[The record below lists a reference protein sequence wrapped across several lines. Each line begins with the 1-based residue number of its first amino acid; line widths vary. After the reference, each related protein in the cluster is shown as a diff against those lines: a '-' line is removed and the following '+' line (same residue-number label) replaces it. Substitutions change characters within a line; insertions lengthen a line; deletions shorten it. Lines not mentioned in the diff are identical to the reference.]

1 MSETVL
7 DAIHREMRN
16 KKLLKDNSDS
26 EKELVSTS
34 HHEIVS
40 LTNRMQTK
48 PTSAFKKT
56 CDFSEREICVQ
67 SDDSTPG
74 LSALGHHHNPSE
86 RKTMQRKPKVKKNSL
101 GSAGYSS
108 TSGEEEQVIDYRQD
122 DNETLELDDNELVFM
137 TEQLN
142 RLRDKEKKQ
151 KIAEARLTVTEAKLM
166 EFAAKLAA
174 RKSKVEENHGRLKNR
189 KTRIKEKEEKIR
201 ELELEMNNLDDE
213 IKRRSDIIREREKAL
228 RKEESV
234 LNEKEQ
240 NISSR
245 ELSVSEQLNQIEHR
259 QRIIEKKENM
269 IREMSQLM
277 LNQEMQSTRELNFHT
292 KRLNRAAAQDPQQG
306 GRRHASDDEVYDS
319 RNSFSRSKSVTD
331 LLHPAGQ
338 LSEFWVAEATKHNRT
353 GDGSE
358 KETTSEDAASQGQQH
373 KKTKS
378 AFRSIFSNM
387 KKSKSMEK
395 LNGDVIQREIEVHS
409 QSSSAEK
416 ENEKPKK
423 RKNKR
428 TPEPPVRKQSMAT
441 DHISSPSQPVLLHHP
456 HMMQQLHHKNPG
468 FHQAHS
474 FYPVNEGTY
483 D

>member
-1 MSETVL
+1 
-7 DAIHREMRN
+7 
-16 KKLLKDNSDS
+16 
-26 EKELVSTS
+26 
-34 HHEIVS
+34 
-40 LTNRMQTK
+40 
-48 PTSAFKKT
+48 
-56 CDFSEREICVQ
+56 
-67 SDDSTPG
+67 
-74 LSALGHHHNPSE
+74 
-86 RKTMQRKPKVKKNSL
+86 MQRKPKAKKNSL

-108 TSGEEEQVIDYRQD
+108 TSGEEEQVVEYRVPD
-122 DNETLELDDNELVFM
+122 DTIELDDNELVFM

-234 LNEKEQ
+234 LNDKEQ

-245 ELSVSEQLNQIEHR
+245 ELSVSEQLKQIENR

-292 KRLNRAAAQDPQQG
+292 KRLNRAADNT
-306 GRRHASDDEVYDS
+306 GRRHASDDEIYDS

-331 LLHPAGQ
+331 LIHPAGQ
-338 LSEFWVAEATKHNRT
+338 LSEFWVAEAKR
-353 GDGSE
+353 DSE
-358 KETTSEDAASQGQQH
+358 KEGQQSEDQSQTH
-373 KKTKS
+373 KKPKS

-395 LNGDVIQREIEVHS
+395 LNGDVIQREIEG
-409 QSSSAEK
+409 
-416 ENEKPKK
+416 
-423 RKNKR
+423 
-428 TPEPPVRKQSMAT
+428 
-441 DHISSPSQPVLLHHP
+441 IVLTLLIIYLP
-456 HMMQQLHHKNPG
+456 
-468 FHQAHS
+468 
-474 FYPVNEGTY
+474 Y
-483 D
+483 

>member
-1 MSETVL
+1 
-7 DAIHREMRN
+7 
-16 KKLLKDNSDS
+16 
-26 EKELVSTS
+26 
-34 HHEIVS
+34 
-40 LTNRMQTK
+40 
-48 PTSAFKKT
+48 
-56 CDFSEREICVQ
+56 
-67 SDDSTPG
+67 
-74 LSALGHHHNPSE
+74 
-86 RKTMQRKPKVKKNSL
+86 MQRKPKAKKNSL

-108 TSGEEEQVIDYRQD
+108 TSGEELEHEYRTPIDD
-122 DNETLELDDNELVFM
+122 TLELDDNELVFM

-189 KTRIKEKEEKIR
+189 KSRIKEKEEKIR

-245 ELSVSEQLNQIEHR
+245 ELSVKEQLKQIENR

-292 KRLNRAAAQDPQQG
+292 KRLNRAADNT

-331 LLHPAGQ
+331 LHPAGQ
-338 LSEFWVAEATKHNRT
+338 LSEFWVAEAKR
-353 GDGSE
+353 DSE
-358 KETTSEDAASQGQQH
+358 KETTDDVQTH
-373 KKTKS
+373 KKPKS

-395 LNGDVIQREIEVHS
+395 LNGDVIQRDIEG
-409 QSSSAEK
+409 
-416 ENEKPKK
+416 
-423 RKNKR
+423 
-428 TPEPPVRKQSMAT
+428 
-441 DHISSPSQPVLLHHP
+441 II
-456 HMMQQLHHKNPG
+456 
-468 FHQAHS
+468 
-474 FYPVNEGTY
+474 
-483 D
+483 